1 MSINAA
7 TAPTRNPAIRR
18 ISLAD
23 VSRDQ
28 WLADRLRYIGA
39 SEVAIV
45 CGEAQ
50 WGSAAALFAEKKGL
64 RPPQI
69 DTGVLRRGRWGEAA
83 VFEALADERPEWE
96 IRRAKVHVVN
106 EETRCACTPDG
117 FALAPDREG
126 MGIVQAKV
134 VSRAIFRQKWLYE
147 PDDNAYGEATP
158 PISYVMQTLKEM
170 ELNELSWGVLA
181 VLINGEY
188 DWTFRLFDVERN
200 PVLEDRINYN
210 VAEFFRRYLD
220 PGIMPPFEPQRDEQ
234 LVKALYPKDDG
245 TSIDLTADN
254 RAIALVDELIETQA
268 ACKRMQAQEKAIK
281 TELQGKLGES
291 TYGLL
296 PDGRCLSWKHQHR
309 KAYTVEAADFRVLR
323 ILKNTPEQA

>member
-1 MSINAA
+1 MIE
-7 TAPTRNPAIRR
+7 RR
-18 ISLAD
+18 EITEY
-23 VSRDQ
+23 
-28 WLADRLRYIGA
+28 WLADRQRYIGA
-39 SEVAIV
+39 SEVPIV
-45 CGEAQ
+45 CGEAP

-64 RPPQI
+64 RLAKM
-69 DTGVLRRGRWGEAA
+69 DSATLRRGRWGEAA
-83 VFEALADERPEWE
+83 VFEALAEERPEWQV
-96 IRRAKVHVVN
+96 RRAKVYVVN

-117 FALAPDREG
+117 FALAPGRDG
-126 MGIVQAKV
+126 LGIVQAKV
-134 VSRAIFRQKWLYE
+134 VSRDVFRKKWLIN
-147 PDDNAYGEATP
+147 PDDGTYGDAEP
-158 PISYVMQTLKEM
+158 PLAYVMQTLKEM

-210 VAEFFRRYLD
+210 VAQFFANYLD

-245 TSIDLTADN
+245 TSIDLSADN

-268 ACKRMQAQEKAIK
+268 ACKRMQAQEKVIK
-281 TELQGKLGES
+281 TELQGKLGEH

-296 PDGRCLSWKHQHR
+296 PDGRCLAWKRQHR
-309 KAYTVEAADFRVLR
+309 KAHTVAASDFRVLR
-323 ILKNTPEQA
+323 ILSKHPEQAE